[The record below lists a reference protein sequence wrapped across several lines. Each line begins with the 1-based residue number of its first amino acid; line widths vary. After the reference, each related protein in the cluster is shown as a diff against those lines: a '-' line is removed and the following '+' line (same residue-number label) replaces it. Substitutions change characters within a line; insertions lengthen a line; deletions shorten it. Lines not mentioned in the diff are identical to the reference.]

1 MLVSYKWLQEYVDIN
16 VDPQTLGE
24 KLTMAGICVDLVTEP
39 WKDIYNIKCGKI
51 KSIDKHPDADKLVV
65 CHIYMGPDYKD
76 FLDEN
81 GLLQIVTGA
90 KNVKA
95 GDTVPVAIHGSA
107 VAGGKIKKS
116 KLRGVP
122 SYGMLCSKD
131 ELLIEKNPDDEDGI
145 WILPDEI
152 EAGTDIIKE
161 FMLDDAVLDIDLTPN
176 RSDCLSI
183 INVAR
188 EVSAVLGTDLHLP
201 QAEITETAEKV
212 EDLAKITVIDQDLCP
227 RYTGRVIKNIK
238 KGQSPYWMQHYLQT
252 AGLRPI
258 SNVVDVSNFVMLEMG
273 QPLHTFDYDKLDNH
287 EIIVRRAKAGEEIV
301 TLDEIERKLPAET
314 LLICDAEKPVCV
326 AGVMGGLNS
335 EITAETKNIL
345 LESAVFNHVSIR
357 HTGKN
362 LGLHSEAALR
372 YEKGVDITKCCDV
385 AKRAT
390 QLLCDICGGEAVS
403 GIIDTLDHEIPERKV
418 IMRPARVNHVLGTDF
433 KAEDMVRVLKALK
446 FELHQIEDDPVY
458 GTTYEIP
465 VPSFR
470 ADITEEVDMV
480 EEVVRMLGF
489 DHVPVHLPYGEM
501 TEGKLTAGQKFN
513 DDIINSVVGLGAN
526 QILTYSFMN
535 PKEWDKMHL
544 SADDTLRQNV
554 EIMNP
559 LNEDQKV
566 MRTSLI
572 PGMLK
577 VTAKNHSRRNNDL
590 LLFEKASVYIP
601 TDGDLPQEDTCLG
614 IIATGKGS
622 DNWLGEGEEYDF
634 FYIKGLWEALAAKFG
649 VKWSV
654 KPINDILY
662 LHPGRAAEIFAD
674 GETIGFL
681 GEIHPLVAKEYDLN
695 NKATVMQINL
705 DKMFTH
711 IKHLPVYES
720 LTKFPASTRDIAFTV
735 KKDISVGDIEDVI
748 RAEGGKYL
756 TDVYLFDVYE
766 GVQIGKE
773 NKSLAYSMT
782 FLCRE
787 RTITDDEV
795 NAAFQNILDNLESK
809 FDAKLR

>member
-16 VDPQTLGE
+16 VDPQTLGK

-39 WKDIYNIKCGKI
+39 WKDIHNILCGKI
-51 KSIDKHPDADKLVV
+51 KSIEKHPDADKLVV
-65 CHIYMGPDYKD
+65 CHIYMGPEYKE

-90 KNVKA
+90 KNVKV

-145 WILPDEI
+145 WILPDEV

-188 EVSAVLGTDLHLP
+188 EVSAVLGTEMHLP
-201 QAEITETAEKV
+201 KIEIQETAEKV
-212 EDLAKITVIDQDLCP
+212 EDLAKITVIDKDLCP

-273 QPLHTFDYDKLDNH
+273 QPLHTFDYDMLANH
-287 EIIVRRAKAGEEIV
+287 EIIVRRSTEGEKII
-301 TLDEIERKLPAET
+301 TLDEIERKLPADT

-335 EITAETKNIL
+335 EITTETTNIL

-372 YEKGVDITKCCDV
+372 FEKGVDITQCREV

-418 IMRPARVNHVLGTDF
+418 IMRPARVNHILGTSF
-433 KAEDMVRVLKALK
+433 KEEDMIKALQDLK
-446 FELHQIEDDPVY
+446 FELNKIDDDPIY

-480 EEVVRMLGF
+480 EEIVRMLGF

-501 TEGKLTAGQKFN
+501 TEGKLTAEQKFN
-513 DDIINSVVGLGAN
+513 DDVVNTIVGLGAN

-535 PKEWDKMHL
+535 PKEWDKMML
-544 SADDTLRQNV
+544 SADDSLRNNV

-559 LNEDQKV
+559 LNEEQKV

-577 VTAKNHSRRNNDL
+577 IVSKNHSRRNNDL

-601 TDGDLPQEDTCLG
+601 TEDELPQENTYLG
-614 IIATGKGS
+614 IVATGKTTE
-622 DNWLGEGEEYDF
+622 NWLGEGEDYDF
-634 FYIKGLWEALAAKFG
+634 FYIKGLWEALAKKFG
-649 VKWSV
+649 VNWHVEAIK
-654 KPINDILY
+654 DIPY
-662 LHPGRAAEIFAD
+662 LHPGRAAKIFAD
-674 GETIGFL
+674 EEYIGFI
-681 GEIHPLVAKEYDLN
+681 GEIHPLVAKEYELN

-705 DKMFTH
+705 DQMFKH
-711 IKHLPVYES
+711 IQPLPVYES
-720 LTKFPASTRDIAFTV
+720 LTKFPASVRDIAFTV
-735 KKDISVGDIEDVI
+735 KKEIPVGDIEKVI
-748 RAEGGKYL
+748 KAEGGKYL
-756 TDVYLFDVYE
+756 TNVYLFDVYE

-782 FLCRE
+782 FLCKD
-787 RTITDDEV
+787 RTITDEEV
-795 NAAFQNILDNLESK
+795 NEAFQNILDNLESK

>member
-16 VDPQTLGE
+16 VDPQTLGD

-39 WKDIYNIKCGKI
+39 WKDIYNIMCGKI
-51 KSIDKHPDADKLVV
+51 KAIDKHPDADKLVV
-65 CHIYMGPDYKD
+65 CHLYMGPDYKEY
-76 FLDEN
+76 LDED

-90 KNVKA
+90 KNVKV

-122 SYGMLCSKD
+122 SYGMLCSKN
-131 ELLIEKNPDDEDGI
+131 ELLVEMNPDDENGI

-152 EAGTDIIKE
+152 PAGADIKKE

-188 EVSAVLGTDLHLP
+188 EVSAVLGTDMHLP
-201 QAEITETAEKV
+201 KVEITETAEKV
-212 EDLAKITVIDQDLCP
+212 EDLAKISVIDKDLCP

-273 QPLHTFDYDKLDNH
+273 QPLHTFDYDKLANH
-287 EIIVRRAKAGEEIV
+287 EIIVRRAKEGEEIV
-301 TLDEIERKLPAET
+301 TLDEVERKLPAET

-335 EITAETKNIL
+335 EITGETKNIL

-372 YEKGVDITKCCDV
+372 YEKGVDITKCREV

-433 KAEDMVRVLKALK
+433 KAEDMVRVLKDLK
-446 FELHQIEDDPVY
+446 FELNRIEDDPVY
-458 GTTYEIP
+458 GEAYEIP

-501 TEGKLTAGQKFN
+501 TEGKLTAEQKFN
-513 DDIINSVVGLGAN
+513 DDVINYMVGFGAN

-535 PKEWDKMHL
+535 PKEWDKMRL
-544 SADDTLRQNV
+544 PEDDVLRKNV

-566 MRTSLI
+566 MRTSLV

-577 VTAKNHSRRNNDL
+577 AVAKNHSRRNNDL
-590 LLFEKASVYIP
+590 LLFEKASVYLP
-601 TDGDLPQEDTCLG
+601 TDEDLPQEDTCLG
-614 IIATGKGS
+614 VIATGHS
-622 DNWLGEGEEYDF
+622 TENWLGSGEEYDF

-654 KPINDILY
+654 KAVKDIPY
-662 LHPGRAAEIFAD
+662 LHPGRAAEVFAD
-674 GETIGFL
+674 GEKIGFI
-681 GEIHPLVAKEYDLN
+681 GEIHPLVAEAYDFN

-705 DKMFTH
+705 DKMFAH
-711 IKHLPVYES
+711 IQTLPVYES
-720 LTKFPASTRDIAFTV
+720 LTKFPASTRDMAITV
-735 KKDISVGDIEDVI
+735 KKDVAVGDIEDVI
-748 RAEGGKYL
+748 RAEGGQYL

-766 GVQIGKE
+766 GVQIGKD

-782 FLCRE
+782 FLCKD

>member
-39 WKDIYNIKCGKI
+39 WKNIYNIKCGKI
-51 KSIDKHPDADKLVV
+51 KAIDKHPDADKLVV

-76 FLDEN
+76 YLDEN

-90 KNVKA
+90 KNVKV

-152 EAGTDIIKE
+152 EAGTDIKE
-161 FMLDDAVLDIDLTPN
+161 KFMLDDAVLDIDLTPN
-176 RSDCLSI
+176 RSDCLSV

-201 QAEITETAEKV
+201 QIKINETSEKV
-212 EDLAKITVIDQDLCP
+212 EDLAAISVIDKDLCP
-227 RYTGRVIKNIK
+227 RYTGRVIKNVK
-238 KGQSPYWMQHYLQT
+238 KGQAPYWMQHYLQT

-258 SNVVDVSNFVMLEMG
+258 SNVVDVSNFVMLETG
-273 QPLHTFDYDKLDNH
+273 QPLHTFDYNKVENH
-287 EIIVRRAKAGEEIV
+287 EIIVRRAVEGEEIV
-301 TLDEIERKLPAET
+301 TLDGMERKLPADT
-314 LLICDAEKPVCV
+314 LLICDSDKPICV

-335 EITAETKNIL
+335 EITTETTDIL
-345 LESAVFNHVSIR
+345 LESAAFNAVSVR

-372 YEKGVDITKCCDV
+372 FEKGVDVSKCDV
-385 AKRAT
+385 ASMRAA
-390 QLLCDICGGEAVS
+390 QLLCDICGGEVAS
-403 GIIDTLDHEIPERKV
+403 GMIDTLEEEISERKV
-418 IMRPARVNHVLGTDF
+418 IMRPARVNHVLGTNF
-433 KAEDMVRVLKALK
+433 KPEDMVKALKDLK
-446 FELHQIEDDPVY
+446 FELIQIADDPVY

-470 ADITEEVDMV
+470 QDITEEVDMI

-489 DHVPVHLPYGEM
+489 DNVPVHLPYGDM
-501 TEGKLTAGQKFN
+501 TEGKKTAEQKFN
-513 DDIINSVVGLGAN
+513 DDVINEVVGFGAN
-526 QILTYSFMN
+526 QILTYSFIN
-535 PKEWDKMHL
+535 PKEWDKLHL
-544 SADDTLRQNV
+544 AEDDLLRKNV

-577 VTAKNHSRRNNDL
+577 AVAKNHSRRNNDL
-590 LLFEKASVYIP
+590 LLFEKASVYMPI
-601 TDGDLPQEDTCLG
+601 GEDLPQEDTCLG
-614 IIATGKGS
+614 IIATGHS
-622 DNWLGEGEEYDF
+622 TENWLGKGEEYDF
-634 FYIKGLWEALAAKFG
+634 FYIKGIWEALAAKFG

-654 KPINDILY
+654 KAVKDIPY
-662 LHPGRAAEIFAD
+662 LHPGRAAYVYAD
-674 GETIGFL
+674 DEGIGYI
-681 GEIHPLVAKEYDLN
+681 GEIHPLVADEYDLN
-695 NKATVMQINL
+695 NKTTVMHINL
-705 DKMFTH
+705 DKMFKH
-711 IKHLPVYES
+711 INPLPLYES
-720 LTKFPASTRDIAFTV
+720 LTKFPASLRDIAFTV
-735 KKDISVGDIEDVI
+735 KKDIAVGDIEDVI

-756 TDVYLFDVYE
+756 TNVYLFDVYE
-766 GVQIGKE
+766 GVQVGKDY
-773 NKSLAYSMT
+773 KSLAYSMT
-782 FLCRE
+782 FRCKD

-809 FDAKLR
+809 FEAKLR